1 MTYRNIKIKTTSTT
15 RLISKIDLR
24 FPPHFYPFVEFRQE
38 EMSTKGIFV
47 LRLKLFVNFE
57 LSRINRVGS
66 RGRKIIFYYSR
77 IREVKRKKTEFSVNI
92 LNLRQ
97 YDFWKALLNNL
108 EKHLSDARIS
118 VWCEN
123 LGWCVEELF
132 SQAKGSIYKISP
144 KCYVM
149 FFTLNVPAVFAAIVT
164 MEPARHTQA
173 LWLELVASNRFSS
186 FNLRYSW

>member
-1 MTYRNIKIKTTSTT
+1 MTYRNIKIKTTSTI

-24 FPPHFYPFVEFRQE
+24 FPQHFYHFVEFRQE

-66 RGRKIIFYYSR
+66 RRRKIIFYYSR
-77 IREVKRKKTEFSVNI
+77 IREVKRKKSEFSVNI

-97 YDFWKALLNNL
+97 YDFWKALLNSL

-123 LGWCVEELF
+123 LE
-132 SQAKGSIYKISP
+132 
-144 KCYVM
+144 
-149 FFTLNVPAVFAAIVT
+149 
-164 MEPARHTQA
+164 
-173 LWLELVASNRFSS
+173 
-186 FNLRYSW
+186 

>member
-1 MTYRNIKIKTTSTT
+1 MTNWNIRTKTTTTTT

-24 FPPHFYPFVEFRQE
+24 FPPHYIT
-38 EMSTKGIFV
+38 MSKKVIFV
-47 LRLKLFVNFE
+47 LRLKLFVNFG
-57 LSRINRVGS
+57 LSRINRAGS
-66 RGRKIIFYYSR
+66 RRRKIIFYYSR
-77 IREVKRKKTEFSVNI
+77 IREVKRKKSEFSVKI
-92 LNLRQ
+92 LNLRR
-97 YDFWKALLNNL
+97 YDFWNALLNNL

-123 LGWCVEELF
+123 LEWCVEELF
-132 SQAKGSIYKISP
+132 PQAKWRIYKISP
-144 KCYVM
+144 KYYVM

-186 FNLRYSW
+186 FNLRYLL